1 MYCKKIVERY
11 ILFFLLLLSV
21 LLLPACQNDG
31 SRNTSQK
38 NTVSN
43 SDSVYIDHP
52 TIRFDTTAYDFGRV
66 YEGEMVG
73 WYFKYKNIGSK
84 NLVLLNVTAGC
95 GCTTPEYSAEPL
107 APGAE
112 GKIKVV
118 FNSKGRSGHQYK
130 TVSVESN
137 GEPGT
142 IELVI
147 TAEIIEKNKLN

>member
-1 MYCKKIVERY
+1 MYRKKVQAGY
-11 ILFFLLLLSV
+11 SLFFLILITLV
-21 LLLPACQNDG
+21 LPACQNDRSG
-31 SRNTSQK
+31 NVSQK
-38 NTVSN
+38 NRLSI

-52 TIRFDTTAYDFGRV
+52 IIKFDTTAYDFGKV

-118 FNSKGRSGHQYK
+118 FDSKGRSGYQYK